1 MGLEDVVL
9 YGIVVIAIVLLI
21 FCFFGAT
28 NLCNPF
34 TQLTQC
40 TWLANCL
47 DCARCCGISRN
58 PSSVQKAKVVDANK
72 KKKEKEEENKDA
84 GQESVNRRDLV
95 DLAILEQL
103 RLANKL
109 ANERKRQNSRSSNS
123 EEQRL
128 LNQARAEE
136 GRAGKQPDSDSVP
149 APVPA
154 SVPQASRRSSI

>member
-47 DCARCCGISRN
+47 DCARCCGISGN
-58 PSSVQKAKVVDANK
+58 PSTVYKAKVLEANK
-72 KKKEKEEENKDA
+72 KKKEEEEENKDA
-84 GQESVNRRDLV
+84 GQESVNRGDLM
-95 DLAILEQL
+95 DLAIL
-103 RLANKL
+103 L
-109 ANERKRQNSRSSNS
+109 ANERKRQNSRRPNS
-123 EEQRL
+123 EELQRL
-128 LNQARAEE
+128 LEQARAAEEDPARAEE
-136 GRAGKQPDSDSVP
+136 GRAGEEPDSDTAP
-149 APVPA
+149 APVPTRPA
-154 SVPQASRRSSI
+154 YQQRSSN